1 MDAQTVFQFWFKELV
16 PEQWF
21 VKSRWLDD
29 QMRERFGDIHEAAAR
44 GELGHWRETIQG
56 RLAEILL
63 LDQFSRN
70 IHRDTA
76 KAFAQDELALELA
89 KAAIATGHDRE
100 LPIEQRSFLY
110 MPFMHSENAA
120 DHVRAVELFSG
131 PGFENQLKFELKHK
145 AIIDRFGRY
154 PHRNVFLGRAT
165 TPEELEFLKG
175 PDSSF

>member
-1 MDAQTVFQFWFKELV
+1 MNAQSIFQYWFKELA

-29 QMRERFGDIHEAAAR
+29 QMRDRFGEIHEAAAR
-44 GELGHWRETIQG
+44 GELTHWRDTMQN
-56 RLAEILL
+56 RLAEVLL

-76 KAFAQDELALELA
+76 KAFAQDALALDLA
-89 KAAIATGHDRE
+89 KAAIATGQDRD
-100 LPIEQRSFLY
+100 LPVEQRTFLY
-110 MPFMHSENAA
+110 MPFMHSEDPAE
-120 DHVRAVELFSG
+120 HVRAVELFSG
-131 PGFENQLKFELKHK
+131 PGFETQLNFELKHK

-154 PHRNVFLGRAT
+154 PHRNVFLGRDT